1 MTNTTTDS
9 SVNQDIAPKAFSEFV
24 NTFNIVKAHMLAKK
38 SMLLWGSSGFG
49 KSKSMEAF
57 AEELGLECFVL
68 PMADKSAIDMFA
80 MGIVDNKL
88 EEFPAWWVRKLIE
101 EKDENGKPYPD
112 MMLFLDEI
120 TRAHS
125 SMLPIIMEI
134 ANDRSI
140 AGRKMRKNI
149 FVVAASN
156 FDAEDGGH
164 QDLTLNQAGM
174 RRFTHVTHKTNLSTI
189 AKHSKGAKL
198 AVVNATGPRYLSYFK
213 QGEFFDNYDWSQL
226 ACERQ
231 ATDAFEIV
239 EAGQDF
245 LTPTEIRTILCGRVG
260 LTMGEELAIAYFTL
274 QDQRSKQTIPEKIT
288 YDNFDQMFVLE
299 TNANRLEVVG
309 VIVDQF
315 KDAVKKFRESKNTEY
330 LSEVD
335 IVVNYLHEKAEPE
348 TVTTVFGKIGY
359 NDLVDKELCVDLRD
373 KSITRKDKKCI
384 LFAFSNSQGNGKNST
399 TTGKSAS
406 QSASV

>member
-1 MTNTTTDS
+1 MTNTTTDT
-9 SVNQDIAPKAFSEFV
+9 SVNKDIAPKAYSEFV
-24 NTFNIVKAHMLAKK
+24 NTFNIVKAHMIAKK

-80 MGIVDNKL
+80 MGIVNSKL
-88 EEFPAWWVRKLIE
+88 EEFPAWWVRKLVE

-134 ANDRSI
+134 ANDHRI

-149 FVVAASN
+149 FIVAASN

-198 AVVNATGPRYLSYFK
+198 AVVNAMGPRYFSYFR
-213 QGEFFDNYDWSQL
+213 QGEFYENYDWAQL

-231 ATDAFEIV
+231 ATDAFEII
-239 EAGQDF
+239 EAGKDF
-245 LTPTEIRTILCGRVG
+245 LTSTEIRTILCGRVG
-260 LTMGEELAIAYFTL
+260 LTMGEELAIAHFTI
-274 QDQRSKQTIPEKIT
+274 QDQKDKQTIPEKVT
-288 YDNFDQMFVLE
+288 YDNFDQMFALE

-309 VIVDQF
+309 VIVEQF
-315 KDAVKKFRESKNTEY
+315 KEAVKKFKETKNTEY

-335 IVVNYLHEKAEPE
+335 VVVNYLHEKAEPE
-348 TVTTVFGKIGY
+348 TVSTVFGKIGY
-359 NDLVDKELCVDLRD
+359 TDLANPDLCVDLRD
-373 KSITRKDKKCI
+373 KSITRKEKKCI
-384 LFAFSNSQGNGKNST
+384 LFAFSNSQGNGKNSS
-399 TTGKSAS
+399 TTGKSTG
-406 QSASV
+406 QSTNA